1 VTKVFLRMEDAEPA
15 KHVVARN
22 GLVGSYEKSK

>member
-1 VTKVFLRMEDAEPA
+1 VTKVFLGMEDAKLA

-22 GLVGSYEKSK
+22 GLAGSYEKSK